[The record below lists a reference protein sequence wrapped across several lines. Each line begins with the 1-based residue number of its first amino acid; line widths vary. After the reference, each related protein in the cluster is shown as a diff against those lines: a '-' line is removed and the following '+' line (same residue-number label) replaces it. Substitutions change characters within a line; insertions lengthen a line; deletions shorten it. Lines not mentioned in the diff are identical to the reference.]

1 MIFYNSLLAK
11 WFLGKGK
18 KHYFMLGWFFFTRYK
33 YLEVWEIW
41 SYGYMQSNIGNAFL

>member
-18 KHYFMLGWFFFTRYK
+18 KHYFMLGWFSLPGINIWKFGK
-33 YLEVWEIW
+33 IW